1 MIASSNVATLA
12 LVYRCQKGAMAR
24 RTAEMDQ
31 TSCTVVC
38 CFPFTDTCTVVT
50 YYIYLLRQRST
61 DISSVQHDSSA
72 LSLTVGWPRCVI
84 LRQIRSTSKS
94 LLYVLLKS
102 PGLLQ
107 FPLIHW
113 YTVRHDGYFIQRHA
127 VITKCACMQV
137 AVNTSAQFWG
147 NFSGWLFNFNLC
159 QTTSILAQFRV
170 LKEPLN
176 WWIWIS
182 TD

>member
-1 MIASSNVATLA
+1 MSRHWRLYTGVRKVQWRGELPRWIRRAALWYVAFPSLILA
-12 LVYRCQKGAMAR
+12 LSSLIIFICYDKEAQIYRQFSTTAR
-24 RTAEMDQ
+24 RCLWQ
-31 TSCTVVC
+31 
-38 CFPFTDTCTVVT
+38 
-50 YYIYLLRQRST
+50 
-61 DISSVQHDSSA
+61 SVDN
-72 LSLTVGWPRCVI
+72 GWPRCVI